1 MVEKYIEV
9 VKKGRIPSC
18 GGREDPRKKSVP
30 ALVPPSETEDDGELR
45 CFVSET
51 YMLK

>member
-1 MVEKYIEV
+1 MEKYTGV
-9 VKKGRIPSC
+9 VKKGRIPSR

-45 CFVSET
+45 SFVSET
-51 YMLK
+51 YLLK